1 MNKHFTMIAAGILLG
16 SSALSPVMA
25 QTAVQPTAPA
35 ADGLAPKTD
44 TMAPATTTAATPA
57 MSGEYLT
64 MQSPTQVSANSFIGT
79 SVYNTANE
87 SIGEINDLIMEEN
100 GGIVAAVVGVGGFL
114 GLGEKDVAVPMDKI
128 TITREA
134 DGNDLKLTTSETA
147 ELLKAA
153 PEFKTLDDQRA
164 AADSKTVMPADS
176 TTTSSTTVKP

>member
-1 MNKHFTMIAAGILLG
+1 MNKHFSIIAAGILLG
-16 SSALSPVMA
+16 TSALSPVMA
-25 QTAVQPTAPA
+25 QTATTPVAPA
-35 ADGLAPKTD
+35 ADGLTPKTD
-44 TMAPATTTAATPA
+44 TMAPAATTAAAPT
-57 MSGEYLT
+57 MSDDYLT
-64 MQSPTQVSANSFIGT
+64 TQTSTQVSANAFIGKA
-79 SVYNTANE
+79 VYNTANE
-87 SIGEINDLIMEEN
+87 SIGDINDLIIEEN

-114 GLGEKDVAVPMDKI
+114 GLGEKDVAVPMSKI

-164 AADSKTVMPADS
+164 EADSKTVMPADT